1 MNAWL
6 LLILAG
12 LCEIGWPLGLKW
24 AQSGLWR
31 LPGFIMAGVCMLVSG
46 ALLFMAQKHIPIGTA
61 YAVWTGIGAA
71 GTFLA
76 GALLLATPYSRC
88 GLRASRSSSR
98 AWPCS
103 NWPECRHME
112 WTGKGRTPEGTGCP
126 ASGRGP
132 AR

>member
-61 YAVWTGIGAA
+61 YAVWTGI
-71 GTFLA
+71 A
-76 GALLLATPYSRC
+76 GALLFGDSVQPLRLA
-88 GLRASRSSSR
+88 GIALIIAGV
-98 AWPCS
+98 ALL
-103 NWPECRHME
+103 
-112 WTGKGRTPEGTGCP
+112 KL
-126 ASGRGP
+126 A
-132 AR
+132 

>member
-31 LPGFIMAGVCMLVSG
+31 LPGFIMAGVCMLVS
-46 ALLFMAQKHIPIGTA
+46 AQKHIPIGTA

-76 GALLLATPYSRC
+76 GALLFGDPVQPLRLA
-88 GLRASRSSSR
+88 GIALIIAGV
-98 AWPCS
+98 ALL
-103 NWPECRHME
+103 
-112 WTGKGRTPEGTGCP
+112 KL
-126 ASGRGP
+126 A
-132 AR
+132 

>member
-46 ALLFMAQKHIPIGTA
+46 ALLFMAQKHLP
-61 YAVWTGIGAA
+61 VWTGIGAA

-76 GALLLATPYSRC
+76 GALLFGDPVQPLRLA
-88 GLRASRSSSR
+88 GIALIIAGV
-98 AWPCS
+98 ALL
-103 NWPECRHME
+103 
-112 WTGKGRTPEGTGCP
+112 KL
-126 ASGRGP
+126 A
-132 AR
+132 

>member
-76 GALLLATPYSRC
+76 GALLFGDPVQPLWLA
-88 GLRASRSSSR
+88 GIALIIAGV
-98 AWPCS
+98 ALL
-103 NWPECRHME
+103 
-112 WTGKGRTPEGTGCP
+112 KL
-126 ASGRGP
+126 A
-132 AR
+132 